1 MLRGL
6 CLSWPKVPSGETSVQ
21 YRVVEWFPKD
31 ERNEEDGEAF
41 KMGDTEP
48 LLESLWQ
55 RESRSF
61 P

>member
-1 MLRGL
+1 MFVLAKSSKWLDLG
-6 CLSWPKVPSGETSVQ
+6 PI

-41 KMGDTEP
+41 KMDDTEP

-55 RESRSF
+55 RESHLSL
-61 P
+61 

>member
-1 MLRGL
+1 
-6 CLSWPKVPSGETSVQ
+6 
-21 YRVVEWFPKD
+21 VEWFPKD

-41 KMGDTEP
+41 KMDDTEP
-48 LLESLWQ
+48 LLKSLWQ